1 MDGKIIPVFA
11 RVSLPPK
18 HPPSLNLRVS
28 ESWGLLKE
36 PAAAFVLL
44 LELTPVSLTFVPVE

>member
-1 MDGKIIPVFA
+1 MYGKIIPVFA

-18 HPPSLNLRVS
+18 HLMSPNLKVLK
-28 ESWGLLKE
+28 SWGLLKE

-44 LELTPVSLTFVPVE
+44 LELTPVSLTFVPAE

>member
-1 MDGKIIPVFA
+1 MYGKIIPVFP

-18 HPPSLNLRVS
+18 HPTSPNLKVL